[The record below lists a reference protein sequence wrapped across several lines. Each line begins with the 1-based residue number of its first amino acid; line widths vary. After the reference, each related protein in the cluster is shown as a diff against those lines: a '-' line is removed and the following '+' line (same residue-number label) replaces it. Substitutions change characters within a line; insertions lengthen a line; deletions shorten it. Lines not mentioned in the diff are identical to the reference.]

1 MEDALVRQLHARLCA
16 TLGQQF
22 AIRELLGAGG
32 FAAVFRGR
40 DPLLGRDVAIKVFDA
55 SLSIAAADRLLDE
68 ARLVAAIE
76 HPHLVPLYEAGAR
89 DGLVFLVMRCFPD
102 GTVGARL
109 RREGA
114 LPPADVVRLGAEVA
128 DALAA
133 AHARGVVHLDV
144 KPDNI
149 LLDAHGHAAVS
160 DFGIARAIAA
170 SDAEPQG
177 LTSGTPHYMSPE
189 QVAGDRLD
197 GRTDVYA
204 LGVVLYELATGRPP
218 VEGDSSEKVMAN
230 QIRQTPAALSSVLP
244 ELPTALARVITRALE
259 KDPARRWPSAKAMAE
274 ALRDA
279 GSAEQMLAPRVM
291 RRRTRRQW
299 YSRFGMILGGVAV
312 GAAALVYLAVRA
324 LGAFGKGDPPAIDA
338 MAPLI
343 PVAMLDSVRAVAGI
357 AEADSVRYIFAPHG
371 LGLRDAVIVSS
382 RELIAVT
389 QGQARRYPHAT
400 SYTVLLARVGGRGL
414 VLLKVPGTERVDTI
428 YASVSGLEQQVL
440 GLALRRVGTTP

>member
-1 MEDALVRQLHARLCA
+1 
-16 TLGQQF
+16 
-22 AIRELLGAGG
+22 
-32 FAAVFRGR
+32 
-40 DPLLGRDVAIKVFDA
+40 
-55 SLSIAAADRLLDE
+55 
-68 ARLVAAIE
+68 
-76 HPHLVPLYEAGAR
+76 
-89 DGLVFLVMRCFPD
+89 
-102 GTVGARL
+102 
-109 RREGA
+109 
-114 LPPADVVRLGAEVA
+114 
-128 DALAA
+128 
-133 AHARGVVHLDV
+133 
-144 KPDNI
+144 
-149 LLDAHGHAAVS
+149 
-160 DFGIARAIAA
+160 
-170 SDAEPQG
+170 
-177 LTSGTPHYMSPE
+177 
-189 QVAGDRLD
+189 
-197 GRTDVYA
+197 
-204 LGVVLYELATGRPP
+204 
-218 VEGDSSEKVMAN
+218 
-230 QIRQTPAALSSVLP
+230 
-244 ELPTALARVITRALE
+244 
-259 KDPARRWPSAKAMAE
+259 MAE